1 MHFQRL
7 TRIPLFLIV
16 AMTCAACAM
25 LHAQPR
31 MHVDSLLATSLERVQ
46 KFTVL
51 LPDRYVPPKRYPILY
66 LLHGWGGTYQDWTAK
81 TDLKKYVDDF
91 PLIVVMP
98 DAENSWYVDSA
109 TEPQNRFER
118 YLIDDLPRMLQ
129 QKYSIDTT
137 KQAIAGLSMGGYG
150 ALEIGLRYPKKFR
163 FIGSLSGVL
172 AAPRETENRKLTDS
186 EMIIA
191 PSMRA
196 AFGEFGNGVRATH
209 DPFNLYKSVRSDS
222 LPYIYLV
229 VGVRDGYPTLI
240 PRHHEFIELLRA
252 YDASYE
258 YHEPPGEH
266 NWAFWDKEIQG
277 VLKRMRKVMK
287 F

>member
-1 MHFQRL
+1 VKFRKPIWIICIL
-7 TRIPLFLIV
+7 AV
-16 AMTCAACAM
+16 ANFGAAGAL

-31 MHVDSLLATSLERVQ
+31 TQIDSLFSTSLGRTK
-46 KFTVL
+46 KFTL
-51 LPDRYVPPKRYPILY
+51 IMPDRYGPPKRYPILY
-66 LLHGWGGTYQDWTAK
+66 LLHGWGGTHQDWMAK

-91 PLIVVMP
+91 PIFVVMP
-98 DAENSWYVDSA
+98 DAEDSWYVDSF
-109 TEPQNRFER
+109 TDSLNRFER
-118 YLIDDLPRMLQ
+118 YLINDLPQALSA
-129 QKYSIDTT
+129 KYSIDTT
-137 KQAIAGLSMGGYG
+137 RQAVAGLSMGGYG
-150 ALEIGLRYPKKFR
+150 ALTIGLRHPQKFK
-163 FIGSLSGVL
+163 FIGSLSGVI
-172 AAPRETENRKLTDS
+172 AAPREPENRKLT
-186 EMIIA
+186 EAEKIIA
-191 PSMRA
+191 PSIRA
-196 AFGEFGNGVRATH
+196 AFGEFGNSFRASH

-229 VGVRDGYPTLI
+229 VGTRDGYPTLI

-277 VLKRMRKVMK
+277 VLKRMRKVLR